1 MDFCAQNDQ
10 TGERERQKCE

>member
-10 TGERERQKCE
+10 TGEREKQKCE